1 MITGTVAAIGTFDG
15 VHLGHRAIIARVIEL
30 ARRNGS
36 RSLVLT
42 FANHPLS
49 VIAPARCPLWA
60 TTRAISRQEIEHQGV
75 DSVDALHF
83 DAALAALTARQFFA
97 EMRRRYGVSTLV
109 MGYDNTFG
117 SDRLTAPA
125 DYRAAGAAEGVDVVT
140 VDAVETPRGVRASS
154 SALRRAIAA
163 GDTAAAADILSY
175 PYTIEGPVVHGL
187 QNGRKLGFPTLN
199 IDITGLQPLLTGV
212 YAATLLR
219 GADRLPAVLNIG
231 TNPTIADDRPLTCE
245 LHAIDTDLGQCYG
258 QTVRFQ
264 VHQRIRGEQRFHS
277 LDQLRAAIA
286 ADIAAASFLSAQ

>member
-1 MITGTVAAIGTFDG
+1 MSISTVAAIGTFDG
-15 VHLGHRAIIARVIEL
+15 VHLGHRAIIAQVIEL

-49 VIAPARCPLWA
+49 VIAPAHCPLWA

-83 DAALAALTARQFFA
+83 DAALAALTAQQFFA
-97 EMRRRYGVSTLV
+97 EMRRRYGVTTLV

-117 SDRLTAPA
+117 SDRLTAAA
-125 DYRAAGAAEGVDVVT
+125 DYRAAGAAEGVEVVT
-140 VDAVETPRGVRASS
+140 VNAVETPRGVRASS

-175 PYTIEGPVVHGL
+175 PYTIEGQVIHGL
-187 QNGRKLGFPTLN
+187 QNGRKIGFPTLN
-199 IDITGLQPLLTGV
+199 IDITGLQPLLAGV

-219 GADRLPAVLNIG
+219 GAHHLPAVLNVG
-231 TNPTIADDRPLTCE
+231 TNPTIAPDRPLTCE

-264 VHQRIRGEQRFHS
+264 IHQRLRGEQRFPS
-277 LDQLRAAIA
+277 LDRLRVAIA
-286 ADIAAASFLSAQ
+286 ADIAAARRLS

>member
-1 MITGTVAAIGTFDG
+1 MSISTVAAIGTFDG

-49 VIAPARCPLWA
+49 VIAPDRCPLWA

-97 EMRRRYGVSTLV
+97 EMRRRYGVTTLV

-125 DYRAAGAAEGVDVVT
+125 DYRAAGAAEGVEVVT
-140 VDAVETPRGVRASS
+140 VDAVETPRGVHASS
-154 SALRRAIAA
+154 SALRRAIAD

-175 PYTIEGPVVHGL
+175 PYTIEGQVIHGL
-187 QNGRKLGFPTLN
+187 QNGRKIGFPTLN
-199 IDITGLQPLLTGV
+199 IDITGLQPLLAGV

-219 GADRLPAVLNIG
+219 GAHRLPAVLNVG
-231 TNPTIADDRPLTCE
+231 TNPTIAPDRPLTCE

-264 VHQRIRGEQRFHS
+264 IHQRLRGEQRFPS
-277 LDQLRAAIA
+277 LDRLRAAIA
-286 ADIAAASFLSAQ
+286 ADIAAARRLS

>member
-1 MITGTVAAIGTFDG
+1 MSISTVAAIGTFDG

-60 TTRAISRQEIEHQGV
+60 TTRAISRQEIEHLGV
-75 DSVDALHF
+75 DSVDTLHF
-83 DAALAALTARQFFA
+83 DAPLAALTTRQFFA
-97 EMRRRYGVSTLV
+97 EMRRRYGVTTLV

-117 SDRLTAPA
+117 SDRLTAAA
-125 DYRAAGAAEGVDVVT
+125 DYRAAGAAEGVEVVT

-154 SALRRAIAA
+154 STLRRAIAA

-175 PYTIEGPVVHGL
+175 PYTIEGQVIHGL
-187 QNGRKLGFPTLN
+187 QNGRKIGFPTLN
-199 IDITGLQPLLTGV
+199 IDITGLQPLLAGV

-219 GADRLPAVLNIG
+219 GVNRLPAVLNVG
-231 TNPTIADDRPLTCE
+231 TNPTIAPDRPLTCE

-264 VHQRIRGEQRFHS
+264 IHQRLRGEQRFPS
-277 LDQLRAAIA
+277 LDRLRAAIA
-286 ADIAAASFLSAQ
+286 ADIAAARRLS

>member
-1 MITGTVAAIGTFDG
+1 MSISTVAAIGTFDG

-75 DSVDALHF
+75 DSIDTLHF
-83 DAALAALTARQFFA
+83 DAPLAALTARQFFA
-97 EMRRRYGVSTLV
+97 EMRRRYGVTTLV

-117 SDRLTAPA
+117 SDRLTAAA
-125 DYRAAGAAEGVDVVT
+125 DYRAAGAAEGVEVVS

-175 PYTIEGPVVHGL
+175 PYTIEGQVIHGL
-187 QNGRKLGFPTLN
+187 QNGRKIGFPTLN
-199 IDITGLQPLLTGV
+199 IDITGLQPLLAGV

-219 GADRLPAVLNIG
+219 GAHRLPAVLNVG
-231 TNPTIADDRPLTCE
+231 TNPTIAPDRPLTCE

-264 VHQRIRGEQRFHS
+264 IHQRLRGEQRFPS
-277 LDQLRAAIA
+277 LDRLRAAIA
-286 ADIAAASFLSAQ
+286 ADIAAARRLS